1 MKLAEA
7 LARRA
12 DIIKEIEN
20 IATRLNL
27 NSKVQEGEEP
37 SEDVNLLLELLDNN
51 SNELEDLI
59 KKINHTNNESKENG
73 VRIAD
78 LIAKRDALTKKIKI
92 LQNFANSASQ
102 RVDRYS
108 NKEIRI
114 VSSVNVNEIRK
125 TIDSYSKELRM
136 TENSIQEANWT
147 IDLID

>member
-59 KKINHTNNESKENG
+59 KKINHTNNESKVKG

-125 TIDSYSKELRM
+125 TIDSCSKELRL
-136 TENSIQEANWT
+136 TENAIQEANWT